1 MVYSTA
7 SSPEFLTDERCYIRE
22 IFNMASDKNGSIA
35 QARVSPGTSTANHQ
49 LTSTTEWYYILAG
62 NGRVF
67 LNNELHGEVR
77 TGDVVHIPPDTP
89 QYIENIGEGD
99 LIFLCFC
106 SPAFDQ
112 ANYRPC

>member
-7 SSPEFLTDERCYIRE
+7 SSPEFLTEEHCFIRE
-22 IFNMASDKNGSIA
+22 IFHDSKNQIGSIA
-35 QARVSPGTSTANHQ
+35 QARVSPGTTTANHL
-49 LTSTTEWYYILAG
+49 LTSTTEWYYILEG
-62 NGRVF
+62 CGRVF
-67 LNNELHGEVR
+67 LNNELQGEVR

-89 QYIENIGEGD
+89 QYIENIGEVD